1 MGGVRGVLLCF
12 VLLASVACM
21 EARVAAT
28 THLEQ
33 QEQLRGAAQDA
44 EPIAAILDGDG
55 KPAVADG
62 KGEEPHWE
70 VDTEDLA
77 ANAAAFARHEVL
89 GMSFAGLAIFIAAG
103 GGTGGGGVLDPIYI
117 LIMKLDAKTAIPLS
131 SITIVGGAIAN
142 LLINIRRARR
152 NSTQPLIDWDFIL
165 VMQPMLLMGASF
177 GTFINAIAPTWLLC
191 ILLVFVLTATGIRT
205 LQKAISAGR
214 QEWWFPGGRERVA
227 LLGVSNSVGG
237 NPRYA
242 GSASSRAAQHQ
253 HFHHEMKADIPWK
266 KVGTLFGLFLGI
278 VLLSLLQGGKKFA
291 SPIGISP
298 DSFLY
303 PIVAFL
309 PTLFLVIFSN
319 YSMRNVMQTFQRQQ
333 NPYYILS
340 PDEIQWTPNSIRYFP
355 ILSILAGMVSGMFG
369 IGGGIINGPLLL
381 EIGITPVAASAMTA
395 TTVLFSSSSTLL
407 DSGYEASA
415 FVVSNCELTFVNPVF
430 LYDCSVVFQLHAAGL
445 TQLWLRSRDA
455 AHRLPDDV
463 HRPRVPAQ
471 GRAKVPVPVA
481 HHLLH
486 GHHRARERSRDERRE
501 HQGARERI
509 DKNALHFGESG
520 ASIYT

>member
-1 MGGVRGVLLCF
+1 MGGGVRGVLACV
-12 VLLASVACM
+12 VLLASVVCM
-21 EARVAAT
+21 EAS
-28 THLEQ
+28 THLDQ
-33 QEQLRGAAQDA
+33 QQLRGTAPDGD
-44 EPIAAILDGDG
+44 PIAAILDGDG
-55 KPAVADG
+55 NPSVVRKEQDD
-62 KGEEPHWE
+62 EPHWE
-70 VDTEDLA
+70 IDTEDLA

-89 GMSFAGLAIFIAAG
+89 GMSLAGLAIFIAAG

-142 LLINIRRARR
+142 LLINIRRARS

-205 LQKAISAGR
+205 LQKAIVAGR
-214 QEWWFPGGRERVA
+214 QEWWFPGGRERIA
-227 LLGVSNSVGG
+227 LLGVPNSVGG

-242 GSASSRAAQHQ
+242 GSASSRTTQQH
-253 HFHHEMKADIPWK
+253 HLHHEMKADIPWK
-266 KVGTLFGLFLGI
+266 KVGMLFGLFLGI
-278 VLLSLLQGGKKFA
+278 ALLSLLQGGKKFA

-309 PTLFLVIFSN
+309 PTLFLIIFSN

-333 NPYYILS
+333 NPYYVLS

-381 EIGITPVAASAMTA
+381 EIGIAPAAASAMTA
-395 TTVLFSSSSTLL
+395 TTVLFSSSMSSFSYTLL
-407 DSGYEASA
+407 GSLNFGYAVVMLPIGFLMTFIGHVCLLKIVQKFRCPSLIIFSMAIIVLVSA
-415 FVVSNCELTFVNPVF
+415 VAMSVESIKELVN
-430 LYDCSVVFQLHAAGL
+430 S
-445 TQLWLRSRDA
+445 
-455 AHRLPDDV
+455 
-463 HRPRVPAQ
+463 
-471 GRAKVPVPVA
+471 
-481 HHLLH
+481 
-486 GHHRARERSRDERRE
+486 
-501 HQGARERI
+501 
-509 DKNALHFGESG
+509 
-520 ASIYT
+520 